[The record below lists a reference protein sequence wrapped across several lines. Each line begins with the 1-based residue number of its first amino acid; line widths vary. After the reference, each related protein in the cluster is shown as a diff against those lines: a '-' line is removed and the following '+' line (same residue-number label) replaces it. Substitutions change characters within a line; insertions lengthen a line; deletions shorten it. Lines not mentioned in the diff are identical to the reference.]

1 MGEERRRAPRYP
13 LVADAEIVEWRSG
26 GKIAA
31 RTSDVSLLGCF
42 LNSQHSF
49 PQGTRVQLT
58 LRKQDGS
65 FTIFGVIARA
75 QPMGMGVSF
84 LDLRADQQLV
94 LRRWFAEISARSG
107 GVGESN

>member
-1 MGEERRRAPRYP
+1 MSEERRRAPRYP
-13 LVADAEIVEWRSG
+13 LVAEAEIVEWRSG

-31 RTSDVSLLGCF
+31 RTSDVSLFGCF
-42 LNSQHSF
+42 MNSQHSF

-65 FTIFGVIARA
+65 FTSFGVIARA

-84 LDLRADQQLV
+84 LDLKADQQLV
-94 LRRWFAEISARSG
+94 LRRWFAEISAPPHGS
-107 GVGESN
+107 GESN